1 MSAATV
7 GQFRGS
13 AGVAVRAAGVAA
25 VVVVVVVAASLTA
38 ALPAP
43 ARAQSVDD
51 AAERARIDAERGQAQ
66 QRLERERAECY
77 QRFAVNDCLRRAEA
91 AHRQTLG
98 DLRRQEI
105 RLNDAK
111 RRDASAA
118 QQRRIVERAVREG
131 ERAEDP
137 GADLRPAARP

>member
-1 MSAATV
+1 MNAASFGRSRVSAA
-7 GQFRGS
+7 
-13 AGVAVRAAGVAA
+13 VAVMVAM
-25 VVVVVVVAASLTA
+25 VALSMI
-38 ALPAP
+38 ALVPAP
-43 ARAQSVDD
+43 ARAQSADD
-51 AAERARIDAERGQAQ
+51 AAERSRIEAERGQAQ

-77 QRFAVNDCLRRAEA
+77 QRFAVNDCLRRADA

-118 QQRRIVERAVREG
+118 QQRRIDERAGREG
-131 ERAEDP
+131 ERTADP
-137 GADLRPAARP
+137 GTELRPAARP